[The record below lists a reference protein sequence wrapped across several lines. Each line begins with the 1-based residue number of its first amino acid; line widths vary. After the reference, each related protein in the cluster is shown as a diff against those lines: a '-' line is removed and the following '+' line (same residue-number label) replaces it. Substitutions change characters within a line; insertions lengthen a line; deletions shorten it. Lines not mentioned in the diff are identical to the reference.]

1 MVLGAGG
8 GLAVERTVV
17 QRGRSLG
24 LVKSGRELLADILL
38 DLRLQAADE
47 ELSQIQVVHGCL
59 Q

>member
-24 LVKSGRELLADILL
+24 LVKGGGKLLADILL
-38 DLRLQAADE
+38 DFRLQDADE

-59 Q
+59 